1 MGNIVGILVSRSC
14 LHWIQLQSCIS
25 KAQKE
30 AVLDHTHTIRTRL
43 FKYLKGRIM
52 HTYCSN
58 ALSAFSPLLCP
69 LCVYFILPPPHLF
82 LLLISSII
90 FNLSCPSI

>member
-1 MGNIVGILVSRSC
+1 MVNIVGILVSRSC

-58 ALSAFSPLLCP
+58 ALSAFSIFIVSSLPLFYLA
-69 LCVYFILPPPHLF
+69 PPP
-82 LLLISSII
+82 LIP
-90 FNLSCPSI
+90 FAHFFYYL